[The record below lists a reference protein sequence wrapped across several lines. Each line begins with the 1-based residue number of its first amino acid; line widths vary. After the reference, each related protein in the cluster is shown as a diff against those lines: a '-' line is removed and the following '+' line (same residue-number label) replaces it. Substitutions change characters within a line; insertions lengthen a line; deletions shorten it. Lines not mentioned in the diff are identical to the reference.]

1 MQSTKTATRKRLTL
15 IVAMSLLPAL
25 SYVAVAGWYH
35 WHATAKQL
43 PDECKCGTLGAGSG
57 RTDTLQS

>member
-35 WHATAKQL
+35 WHAGAKHL
-43 PDECKCGTLGAGSG
+43 PDECECGKPGASASSG
-57 RTDTLQS
+57 DTL